1 MPGRVIRPILESTVL
16 RGNALGD
23 PVDRLTPVYLPPS
36 YDEAPLRRYPLIL
49 ALTGFTGS
57 GRMLLNESFLDED
70 LGTRLD
76 RLIESGQMGEAI
88 VVMPDCI
95 TRYGGSQ
102 YVDSGATGPYGTYTA
117 EEVVAWA
124 DREFRTIP
132 DRAARGVFG
141 KSSGGF
147 GSFRMAL
154 DYPDVFSAFACH
166 SGDTA
171 FEYCFQKDFPDVVRY
186 LTDCDLTPRAF
197 LDRFRSDFERTH
209 GYFETLNALAMASCF
224 SPEPGSELGFVL
236 PFDWQT
242 GEIVPDVWARWLA
255 HDPVRL
261 VPERAE
267 RLRRMALIYLDCG
280 RRDEFYL
287 DVGTRIA
294 VKRLRDAGLDP
305 IHEEFNAGHMNI
317 PFRYDRS
324 LPLMT
329 KALAQPEG

>member
-1 MPGRVIRPILESTVL
+1 
-16 RGNALGD
+16 
-23 PVDRLTPVYLPPS
+23 
-36 YDEAPLRRYPLIL
+36 
-49 ALTGFTGS
+49 
-57 GRMLLNESFLDED
+57 
-70 LGTRLD
+70 
-76 RLIESGQMGEAI
+76 
-88 VVMPDCI
+88 
-95 TRYGGSQ
+95 
-102 YVDSGATGPYGTYTA
+102 
-117 EEVVAWA
+117 
-124 DREFRTIP
+124 
-132 DRAARGVFG
+132 
-141 KSSGGF
+141 
-147 GSFRMAL
+147 MAL
-154 DYPDVFSAFACH
+154 DYPEVFSAFACH

-186 LTDCDLTPRAF
+186 LTGCDLTPATF

-236 PFDWQT
+236 PFDWET
-242 GEIVPDVWARWLA
+242 GEMVPDVWARWLA

-287 DVGTRIA
+287 DIGTRIA